1 MAKRHAD
8 EMNIVLPCTYPY
20 IMIMQPSSSRVKPVM
35 YLYCCW
41 LLSCEL
47 MPWIAIFLLCLPQ

>member
-47 MPWIAIFLLCLPQ
+47 MP